1 VEEQGTTR
9 KGRGW
14 LIGLGLAV
22 LIGAVGWGGGYLV
35 YGRGAKAS
43 APAVVPAPPGAIEPD
58 RDWLKDYDLMTAK
71 QEELRQK
78 LEEAGVR
85 QLSDEISGIDQRLA
99 RQLNQQNPGYTFD
112 RKSRTFVPRSIPQP
126 PAAANPAPPVA
137 ATPTPIPIQPAKKA
151 R

>member
-1 VEEQGTTR
+1 MQEQGTNR
-9 KGRGW
+9 KRTW
-14 LIGLGLAV
+14 LWVLVAVVGIGS
-22 LIGAVGWGGGYLV
+22 IGWGGGYLV
-35 YGRGAKAS
+35 YERGAKAA
-43 APAVVPAPPGAIEPD
+43 APAVAPAPAGAVEPD

-85 QLSDEISGIDQRLA
+85 QLSDEISGMDQRLA

-112 RKSRTFVPRSIPQP
+112 RKSRTFVPRAIPQP

-137 ATPTPIPIQPAKKA
+137 APATPAPPKKGS
-151 R
+151 